1 MKISNNLFQKKTIRP
16 WQVVAGHW
24 VGGLNRA
31 REPVGRCWHSIETDS
46 VEAERRPLF
55 GGSVPATAVCCKTLL
70 SGWRYPNRRVQQP
83 AYRQGGGASGSMNP
97 LLHRRAFRAVKRE
110 SGIPPVP
117 TCGSEPR
124 RCAVGNMIRYFRLSP
139 CSCILPSLS
148 TAQCFG
154 NTLYPTG
161 GGASGS
167 MNSLLHRRAFRT
179 VNRESGIP
187 PVPTCGSEPAFVSAP
202 PPLRRGNM
210 TGHFRLSC
218 VRVSLRP

>member
-97 LLHRRAFRAVKRE
+97 LLHRRAFRTVKRK
-110 SGIPPVP
+110 SRIPPVP

-124 RCAVGNMIRYFRLSP
+124 FCFR
-139 CSCILPSLS
+139 
-148 TAQCFG
+148 
-154 NTLYPTG
+154 
-161 GGASGS
+161 
-167 MNSLLHRRAFRT
+167 
-179 VNRESGIP
+179 
-187 PVPTCGSEPAFVSAP
+187 P
-202 PPLRRGNM
+202 PPLRRGEYDRSLPPFPVFV
-210 TGHFRLSC
+210 HPSIPEYCSVFRQYPISDRGRRIRFHEFVASPPGFPHC
-218 VRVSLRP
+218 